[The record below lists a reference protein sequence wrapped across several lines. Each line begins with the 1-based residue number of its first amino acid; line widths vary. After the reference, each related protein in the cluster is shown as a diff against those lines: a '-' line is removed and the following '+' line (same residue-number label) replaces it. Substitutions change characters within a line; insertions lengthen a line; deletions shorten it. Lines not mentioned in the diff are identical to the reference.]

1 MAIFFFS
8 PPGNKAL
15 TAPSTGQEGD
25 SQHHKTPACRAG
37 APHVPVPGLGSLH
50 QQPQGVDDMGVR
62 CKKPAHQLPW
72 GWDTRASHPL
82 VPKQRG
88 PGQPGLRNRGN
99 FLRKR

>member
-1 MAIFFFS
+1 MAIFFFLLQGIKLS
-8 PPGNKAL
+8 QPPPRARRGIH
-15 TAPSTGQEGD
+15 STI
-25 SQHHKTPACRAG
+25 KPPPAG
-37 APHVPVPGLGSLH
+37 LESPHVPVPGLGSLH
-50 QQPQGVDDMGVR
+50 QQPRGVDEMGVR